1 MKKQQALELLARNK
15 GLLQEKYG
23 VTKIALFGSTA
34 RDTATKTS
42 DIDIL
47 ISFAGKADS
56 KKYFGVLFYL
66 EDLFQCP
73 IDLIT
78 ENALRPELQ
87 PYIDADKIYV

>member
-1 MKKQQALELLARNK
+1 MKKQKAIELLAKNK
-15 GLLQEKYG
+15 VLLQEKYG

-34 RDTATKTS
+34 RDTATETS

-47 ISFAGKADS
+47 ISFAEKAHS

-87 PYIDADKIYV
+87 PYIDAEKIYV

>member
-1 MKKQQALELLARNK
+1 MKKQQALDILAQNK
-15 GLLQEKYG
+15 ALLQEKYG

-34 RDTATKTS
+34 RDTATQTS

-47 ISFAGKADS
+47 ISFDEKANS

-66 EDLFQCP
+66 EDIFKCP

-87 PYIDADKIYV
+87 PYVDLEKIYV